1 MSANENYSRYLL
13 DDAVARD
20 QLNIL
25 LKPETIR
32 TRCSLFL
39 DAARQS
45 NLIYF
50 KVNDKNMAKC
60 VAFISEVTKRNYPN
74 LTIPY
79 HSRWRNVEQY
89 SSDFL
94 KENVRKE
101 SDDLRFCRAALD
113 LSLIHI

>member
-32 TRCSLFL
+32 TRCALFL

-50 KVNDKNMAKC
+50 KVNDKNITTC
-60 VAFISEVTKRNYPN
+60 VDVISEETKKNYPN
-74 LTIPY
+74 LKIPY
-79 HSRWRNVEQY
+79 HSRWRNLEQF
-89 SSDFL
+89 SSEFL
-94 KENVRKE
+94 EFITKGKTSNVFKSSRRK
-101 SDDLRFCRAALD
+101 FT
-113 LSLIHI
+113 